1 MNYQY
6 SYNDIINIS
15 NNLDRNIYKLNE
27 ESNNILC
34 NLKIKLKIESYKQ
47 NNNFNSTFIK
57 KNNEEYMNNLF
68 KFFNKLT
75 DKNYDKISCQ
85 IINLINK
92 NYDSS
97 NNKFIIDNFFNI
109 IITNSIFCALYAKI
123 FSLMVKEDNSF
134 ILFFNNKIEN
144 YLNDFN
150 CIKYISPNE
159 NYDDYCKYIKQIENL
174 KNFTNFLIEC
184 LDYEICNISKISYII
199 IFLENNIIKNINNEK
214 NLKLNENYCL
224 NIYIMIKKCINSL
237 INESNWIVI
246 KNNLDIIYNSNG
258 LGKNKRIHFN
268 IMDINDIIDK
278 L

>member
-1 MNYQY
+1 MNSIY

-27 ESNNILC
+27 ESSDILY
-34 NLKIKLKIESYKQ
+34 NLKNKLKIDNSKQ

-57 KNNEEYMNNLF
+57 KSNEEYMNNLF

-75 DKNYDKISCQ
+75 DKNFDKISTQ
-85 IINLINK
+85 IIILVNK
-92 NYDSS
+92 NYNNS
-97 NNKFIIDNFFNI
+97 NNKYIIDKFFNI
-109 IITNSIFCALYAKI
+109 VITNSIFCNLYAKI
-123 FSLMVKEDNSF
+123 FSLMIKEDNSF
-134 ILFFNNKIEN
+134 ISFFYNKIES
-144 YLNDFN
+144 YLEDFN
-150 CIKYISPNE
+150 NIIYISPNE

-184 LDYEICNISKISYII
+184 LKYDICNISKISYII
-199 IFLENNIIKNINNEK
+199 IFLQNNIIKNINNEK
-214 NLKLNENYCL
+214 KLTLNENYCL
-224 NIYIMIKKCINSL
+224 NIHIMIKKCINL
-237 INESNWIVI
+237 LVIESNWIII
-246 KNNLDIIYNSNG
+246 KNNLNLIYNSNG